1 MRRPKSRPWWRSLP
15 SRGRRLVAVARL
27 GFRRLRGGGLG
38 ELGNVVVV
46 TWLWAVAEASVRVVP
61 LPRLSRAFG
70 AELAPGSTSKAPEV
84 PSGDRQVTEAPT
96 LTAAEQDR
104 VTLAEALGRHLASGP
119 GPCLR
124 QALVTACV
132 LRRLEPRLHLG
143 VARRESGEVWAHA
156 WVELED
162 GRAFGRDDA
171 VVPF

>member
-1 MRRPKSRPWWRSLP
+1 MRRLRSRRWWRSLP
-15 SRGRRLVAVARL
+15 SRGRRLATVARL
-27 GFRRLRGGGLG
+27 GLRRLRGGGLG
-38 ELGNVVVV
+38 GIGNVIVVAG
-46 TWLWAVAEASVRVVP
+46 LWAAAEASVRVVP

-70 AELAPGSTSKAPEV
+70 AELAPGSTPRAPDAL
-84 PSGDRQVTEAPT
+84 SGDRRVTEPAA
-96 LTAAEQDR
+96 LTATEQDR
-104 VTLAEALGRHLASGP
+104 VRLAEVFGRQLASGP

-124 QALVTACV
+124 QALVTARV

-143 VARRESGEVWAHA
+143 VARRQSGEVWAHA